1 MLRIVLLCLAFAA
14 SAAQVFADTD
24 KRWAQ
29 LRVGMSKDETAAVL
43 GRPLLRTAGKGFEL
57 WIYNHGAEV
66 VFHAGPVFAWTAPT
80 VIPMAAPAPAKRYTH
95 DVFFLPGYRMP
106 QHGTPVRRDSA
117 SEGYSLREIL
127 RYRSRQ

>member
-1 MLRIVLLCLAFAA
+1 
-14 SAAQVFADTD
+14 
-24 KRWAQ
+24 
-29 LRVGMSKDETAAVL
+29 MSKDETAAVL

-66 VFHAGPVFAWTAPT
+66 VFYAGPVFAWTAPT
-80 VIPMAAPAPAKRYTH
+80 PIPTAAPAHAKRHTH

-106 QHGTPVRRDSA
+106 QRGSGVRRDTG